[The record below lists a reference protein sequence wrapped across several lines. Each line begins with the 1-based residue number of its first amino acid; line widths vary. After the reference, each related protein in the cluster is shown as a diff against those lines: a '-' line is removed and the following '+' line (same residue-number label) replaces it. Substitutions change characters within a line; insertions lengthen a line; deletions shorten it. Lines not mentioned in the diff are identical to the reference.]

1 MLGTANML
9 NSEKLREL
17 RHPDWSVPTAQ
28 RAQPQGWAPVYNLA
42 EGFGNAVAWY
52 RRAGWL

>member
-1 MLGTANML
+1 ML

-17 RHPDWSVPTAQ
+17 RHPDWSVPAAE
-28 RAQPQGWAPVYNLA
+28 RASPQGWAPAYTLQ
-42 EGFGNAVAWY
+42 EGFANAVAWY